1 MASTDKKHGR
11 LQYRVIALDLDGTLT
26 NNQKEV
32 TAATKEALD
41 NAMEQGA
48 RLVLASGRP
57 VYGIVPVAKSL
68 ALDTK
73 GGYILAYNGGQI
85 IDCKTNEV
93 LYSQYL
99 PSDVIP
105 LLYDYAK
112 SKGHALL
119 GYKDNEII
127 TESPDD
133 IYVREESR
141 INKMNVRK
149 VDVLTDELDAKP
161 TKLLM
166 TGDPK
171 DMLKAEEELREAVKD
186 RIDVYRSAPFFME
199 LVPKGIDK
207 AKSLTR
213 LLSLLNLT
221 PKDMMAFGDGYNDL
235 IMLRLAGMGVA
246 MANAAPEV
254 RAEAD
259 FVTLSNEEDG
269 VAHALK
275 LWNTATEEGN

>member
-32 TAATKEALD
+32 TTATKEALD

-68 ALDTK
+68 ELDSK

-105 LLYDYAK
+105 LLYEYAK
-112 SKGHALL
+112 SKGYALL
-119 GYKDNEII
+119 GYKGNEII

-133 IYVREESR
+133 IYVKEESR

-213 LLSLLNLT
+213 LLALLNLT

-235 IMLRLAGMGVA
+235 SMLRLAGMGVA

-275 LWNTATEEGN
+275 LWNTATEESN

>member
-68 ALDTK
+68 ELDSK

-105 LLYDYAK
+105 LLYEYAK
-112 SKGHALL
+112 SKGYALL
-119 GYKDNEII
+119 GYKGNEII

-133 IYVREESR
+133 IYVKEESH

-213 LLSLLNLT
+213 LLAQLNLT

-235 IMLRLAGMGVA
+235 SMLRLAGMGVA

-275 LWNTATEEGN
+275 LWNTATEESN

>member
-32 TAATKEALD
+32 TTATKEALD

-57 VYGIVPVAKSL
+57 VYGIMPVAKSL
-68 ALDTK
+68 ELDSK

-105 LLYDYAK
+105 LLYEYAK
-112 SKGHALL
+112 SKGYALL
-119 GYKDNEII
+119 GYKGNEII

-133 IYVREESR
+133 IYVKEESR

-213 LLSLLNLT
+213 LLALLNLT

-235 IMLRLAGMGVA
+235 SMLRLAGMGVA

-275 LWNTATEEGN
+275 LWNTATEESN

>member
-32 TAATKEALD
+32 TTATKEALD

-48 RLVLASGRP
+48 QLVLASGRP

-68 ALDTK
+68 ELDSK

-105 LLYDYAK
+105 LLYEYAK
-112 SKGHALL
+112 SKGYALL
-119 GYKDNEII
+119 GYKGNEII

-133 IYVREESR
+133 IYVKEESC

-213 LLSLLNLT
+213 LLAQLNLT

-235 IMLRLAGMGVA
+235 SMLRLAGMGVA

-275 LWNTATEEGN
+275 LWNTATEESN

>member
-1 MASTDKKHGR
+1 MASTDNKHGR

-68 ALDTK
+68 ALDSK

-105 LLYDYAK
+105 LLYEYAK
-112 SKGHALL
+112 SKGYALL
-119 GYKDNEII
+119 GYKGNEII

-133 IYVREESR
+133 IYVKEESR

-213 LLSLLNLT
+213 LLALLNLT

-235 IMLRLAGMGVA
+235 SMLRLAGMGVA

-275 LWNTATEEGN
+275 LWNTATEESN

>member
-1 MASTDKKHGR
+1 MAITDKKHGR

-68 ALDTK
+68 ALDSK

-112 SKGHALL
+112 SKGYALL
-119 GYKDNEII
+119 GYKGNEII

-235 IMLRLAGMGVA
+235 SMLRLAGMGVA

>member
-1 MASTDKKHGR
+1 MAITDKKHGR

-112 SKGHALL
+112 SKGYALL
-119 GYKDNEII
+119 GYKGNEII

-149 VDVLTDELDAKP
+149 VDMLTDELDAKP

-235 IMLRLAGMGVA
+235 SMLRLAGMGVA

-275 LWNTATEEGN
+275 LWNTATGEGN

>member
-1 MASTDKKHGR
+1 MAITDKKHGR

-32 TAATKEALD
+32 TAATTEALD

-105 LLYDYAK
+105 LLYEYAK
-112 SKGHALL
+112 SKGYALL
-119 GYKDNEII
+119 GYKGNEII

-149 VDVLTDELDAKP
+149 VDMLTDELDAKP

-186 RIDVYRSAPFFME
+186 RIDV
-199 LVPKGIDK
+199 
-207 AKSLTR
+207 
-213 LLSLLNLT
+213 
-221 PKDMMAFGDGYNDL
+221 
-235 IMLRLAGMGVA
+235 
-246 MANAAPEV
+246 
-254 RAEAD
+254 
-259 FVTLSNEEDG
+259 
-269 VAHALK
+269 
-275 LWNTATEEGN
+275 

>member
-32 TAATKEALD
+32 TTATKEALD

-68 ALDTK
+68 ALDSK

-105 LLYDYAK
+105 LLYEYAK
-112 SKGHALL
+112 SKGYALL
-119 GYKDNEII
+119 GYKGNEII

-133 IYVREESR
+133 IYVKEESR

-213 LLSLLNLT
+213 LLALLNLT

-235 IMLRLAGMGVA
+235 SMLRLAGMGVA

-275 LWNTATEEGN
+275 LWNTATEESN